1 MSTHAPRG
9 TSGQID
15 QPEPVDG
22 IDGPGQGFT
31 DEADLADADGLDTEA
46 GVDEE
51 GPRDDEVSPANA
63 WLTMIMFALFV
74 GATIACYFIFDWH

>member
-9 TSGQID
+9 RGGRID

-22 IDGPGQGFT
+22 TEGPDQGFT
-31 DEADLADADGLDTEA
+31 DGADFADDAELDAEAEL
-46 GVDEE
+46 DEE